1 MSGTSVVKGVGNDK
15 TPTDGVNRK
24 TRKGALRMT
33 TQPNEPDLLRLAAF
47 EASRSRIHSI
57 ASRILGNPADAED
70 VVQDTFIKWHM
81 SSVDALRVPAAWLTT
96 VATRLA
102 IDRLRHARYERAPL
116 SDALLENMECDT
128 APSAETIVERASD
141 LSHGIR
147 LLLERLSAEERTAL
161 LLHEAFDADYAS
173 IANVLGRTPAHCRQI
188 VHRAKQRVLTDK
200 LADKASRARTCSD
213 ASWDAAAIAPLVDAI
228 ASQDLAA
235 VVALGRG
242 ETVSSITRTTAS
254 AMAWMETRTLMARLR
269 MGSVRCASAARADER
284 EAVALSR

>member
-1 MSGTSVVKGVGNDK
+1 MTRGSCHHLHDVRSRANVTGQKKSRAGVTRGMSGTSVVKGVGNDK
-15 TPTDGVNRK
+15 APTDGVNRK

-70 VVQDTFIKWHM
+70 VVQDTFIKWHTP
-81 SSVDALRVPAAWLTT
+81 SVDALRVPAAWLTT
-96 VATRLA
+96 VATRIA

-141 LSHGIR
+141 LSPGIR

-173 IANVLGRTPAHCRQI
+173 IANVPGRTPAHCRQI
-188 VHRAKQRVLTDK
+188 GHRAKQRV

-228 ASQDLAA
+228 ATQDLAA
-235 VVALGRG
+235 
-242 ETVSSITRTTAS
+242 
-254 AMAWMETRTLMARLR
+254 
-269 MGSVRCASAARADER
+269 
-284 EAVALSR
+284 

>member
-70 VVQDTFIKWHM
+70 VVQDTFIKWHT

-116 SDALLENMECDT
+116 SDALLENMECAT
-128 APSAETIVERASD
+128 APSAETIVERVSD

-188 VHRAKQRVLTDK
+188 VHRAKQRVL
-200 LADKASRARTCSD
+200 ADKASRARTCSD
-213 ASWDAAAIAPLVDAI
+213 SSWDAAAIAPLVDAI
-228 ASQDLAA
+228 ATQDFAA
-235 VVALGRG
+235 VVALSRG
-242 ETVSSITRTTAS
+242 ETVGSITRATAS
-254 AMAWMETRTLMARLR
+254 AMAWIETRTLMARLR
-269 MGSVRCASAARADER
+269 MGSVRCTSAARADER

>member
-1 MSGTSVVKGVGNDK
+1 VVI
-15 TPTDGVNRK
+15 GVNQK
-24 TRKGALRMT
+24 NRKGALRMT

-57 ASRILGNPADAED
+57 AYRILGNRADAED
-70 VVQDTFIKWHM
+70 VVQDTFVKWHT

-102 IDRLRHARYERAPL
+102 IDRLRHARHERTPH
-116 SDALLENMECDT
+116 SDALLESMECDV

-141 LSHGIR
+141 LSYGIR

-188 VHRAKQRVLTDK
+188 VHRAKQRVL
-200 LADKASRARTCSD
+200 ADKARDARTCSD
-213 ASWDAAAIAPLVDAI
+213 AGRDAAAIAPLVDAI
-228 ASQDLAA
+228 ATQDLAA
-235 VVALGRG
+235 VVALSRG
-242 ETVSSITRTTAS
+242 DTVSSITQATAS
-254 AMAWMETRTLMARLR
+254 AMAWMETYALIVRLR
-269 MGSVRCASAARADER
+269 MGSVRCASTTIADEAGLTAIFR
-284 EAVALSR
+284 QTSPVKIN